1 MPAGN
6 LFGALFFLLLITA
19 SLSSCIGIAESVVSW
34 VKEKL
39 QIERTKGILL
49 TASAAWILGFL
60 SIMSLGAW
68 SEFYPLNF
76 IPLFEGKTIFDT
88 LDFMAANILLLI
100 GSMLLSIFL
109 GWFVSQDLTKRET
122 GIENKAYFKS
132 WLIMVRFVA
141 PIFLFVILFM
151 AFAE

>member
-1 MPAGN
+1 
-6 LFGALFFLLLITA
+6 
-19 SLSSCIGIAESVVSW
+19 
-34 VKEKL
+34 
-39 QIERTKGILL
+39 
-49 TASAAWILGFL
+49 
-60 SIMSLGAW
+60 
-68 SEFYPLNF
+68 
-76 IPLFEGKTIFDT
+76 
-88 LDFMAANILLLI
+88 MAANVLLLI

-132 WLIMVRFVA
+132 WLFMVRFVA

>member
-1 MPAGN
+1 
-6 LFGALFFLLLITA
+6 
-19 SLSSCIGIAESVVSW
+19 
-34 VKEKL
+34 
-39 QIERTKGILL
+39 
-49 TASAAWILGFL
+49 
-60 SIMSLGAW
+60 MSLGAW

-76 IPLFEGKTIFDT
+76 IPLFKRKTIFDT
-88 LDFMAANILLLI
+88 LDFMAANVLLLI

-122 GIENKAYFKS
+122 GIENKVHFKS
-132 WLIMVRFVA
+132 WLFMVRFVA